1 MGLSP
6 LLLFL
11 GANAYGWNIL
21 AGTFGSSLLFGTV
34 PLADPYTTLQV
45 LATGFVVGTDGTF

>member
-1 MGLSP
+1 LGLSP